1 MEKRDKYTAQ
11 YLSSKVILKKGRN
24 QEKESTNGTLNN
36 TIQVNLIRIKWTY
49 TANSLRKIAFIKVNL
64 KKESGRE
71 KELLLTMKKIGSMKG
86 TSQRIK

>member
-36 TIQVNLIRIKWTY
+36 TI
-49 TANSLRKIAFIKVNL
+49 
-64 KKESGRE
+64 
-71 KELLLTMKKIGSMKG
+71 
-86 TSQRIK
+86 